1 MSKTLLIRQISRVDS
16 DGVEETL
23 PFTDGVN
30 MLVGPSNSGKTAWMA
45 MLDFVLGDPGTA
57 DDGFLRKEDAVGR
70 KLAQLY
76 SSLTAVIEIDS
87 VSYVLERKWKEL
99 NLVRKTIVDGV
110 PMSTAEFS
118 LFILE
123 KLQIPTSRFIKGNP
137 YSEGSVLDISFRMLL
152 RHIYR
157 QERFWSDL
165 ADSQFPHEQHA
176 VLTQF
181 LGLADKI
188 LSPTDETLIAKKKEL
203 NAVEVKRSQ
212 FQATLDQIVRSLN
225 YDGGQNLVY
234 ATDNGAA
241 DRMKEL
247 EKKSADLLQQRN
259 EVIRSAAAGLLP
271 GQDVNRSIEVDLS
284 EKRAVAVTSLEQ
296 LEVDREKHDQRIR
309 KYESILNSA
318 TLELERL
325 SRVKAVGGVFADLKV
340 THCPACDQPVMD
352 VEEDPDICFLCH
364 RHLPTATPGAED
376 SRLEFELQQLQ
387 TEQAELNEVLSKM
400 RAGKDELTTRH
411 HALRNEMGRID
422 RELAPIKEKLAGLV
436 DARLS
441 VIDQQ
446 RGRLMEQTETFRRI
460 AESLKFKEKLDKV
473 ITTLTNQIAD
483 LEKDVAR
490 RGKANFEQ
498 AADDLEAGMADYIN
512 AISKDRRA
520 RWNLTGRI
528 NLNIDERG
536 FDFNIGRAKW
546 SSIGGTTKLYFL
558 FAYHYGLLSLTG
570 KKDYHY
576 PGLLIMDFPATLP
589 DGDFLK
595 RAENY
600 LVQPFIDLCQ
610 NSEIPLQVIMA
621 GQSFEGLENCN
632 VIELS
637 KYDV

>member
-1 MSKTLLIRQISRVDS
+1 MSKTLIIRQISRVS
-16 DGVEETL
+16 
-23 PFTDGVN
+23 TDGVVETLGFMDGVN
-30 MLVGPSNSGKTAWMA
+30 LLVGPSNSGKTAWLA
-45 MLDFVLGDPGTA
+45 MVDFVLGDPGTA

-76 SSLTAVIEIDS
+76 SALTALIEIDS
-87 VSYVLERKWKEL
+87 VTYVVERKWKEL
-99 NLVRKTIVDGV
+99 NLVRKTVVDGV
-110 PMSTAEFS
+110 SMSTAEFS
-118 LFILE
+118 LFLLE

-137 YSEGSVLDISFRMLL
+137 YSEGAVLDISFRMLL

-188 LSPTDETLIAKKKEL
+188 LSSTDETLIAKKKEL
-203 NAVEVKRSQ
+203 NAVDVKRSQ

-241 DRMKEL
+241 DRIKEL
-247 EKKSADLLQQRN
+247 EKRSAELLQQRN

-271 GQDVNRSIEVDLS
+271 GQDVGRSIEVQLS
-284 EKRAVAVTSLEQ
+284 QKRAAAVTALEQ
-296 LEVDREKHDQRIR
+296 LEVDREKHDLRIR
-309 KYESILNSA
+309 KYASILNSA
-318 TLELERL
+318 TVELERL
-325 SRVKAVGGVFADLKV
+325 SRVKAVGGVFADLQV
-340 THCPACDQPVMD
+340 THCPACDQPVVD
-352 VEEDPDICFLCH
+352 TEEDPDSCFLCH
-364 RHLPTATPGAED
+364 RPLPPTAAVTED
-376 SRLEFELQQLQ
+376 SRLEFELQQLK
-387 TEQAELNEVLSKM
+387 TEQAELQEVLAKM
-400 RAGKDELTTRH
+400 GIGRDELTVRH
-411 HALRNEMGRID
+411 HALRNEISDLD
-422 RELAPIKEKLAGLV
+422 RQLAPIKQQLAGLV

-441 VIDQQ
+441 MIDQQ
-446 RGRLMEQTETFRRI
+446 RGRLMEQVETFRRI
-460 AESLKFKEKLDKV
+460 AESLKFKVKLDKV
-473 ITTLTNQIAD
+473 IATLTNQIAD

-512 AISKDRRA
+512 AIMKDKPA
-520 RWNLTGRI
+520 RWNISGRI

-558 FAYHYGLLSLTG
+558 FAYHYALLSLTG

-589 DGDFLK
+589 DGEFLK

-610 NSEIPLQVIMA
+610 NSEVPLQVIMA
-621 GQSFEGLENCN
+621 GQSFEGLENCHT
-632 VIELS
+632 IELTE
-637 KYDV
+637 YEV